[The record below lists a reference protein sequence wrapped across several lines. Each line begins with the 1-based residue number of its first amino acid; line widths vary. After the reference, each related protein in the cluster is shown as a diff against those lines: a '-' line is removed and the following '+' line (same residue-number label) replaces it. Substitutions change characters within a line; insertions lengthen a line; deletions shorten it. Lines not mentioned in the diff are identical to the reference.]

1 MEHRNMD
8 SIMAMV
14 REEMDA
20 YFKERRLSDQEQQAL
35 LFDQVRFARSIAW
48 LCDLNLQN
56 KKILDLGA
64 PSLATRVV
72 KRFYPNNSFTNTD
85 FDLRTT
91 FIP

>member
-20 YFKERRLSDQEQQAL
+20 YFKERRLSNQEQQAL

-48 LCDLNLQN
+48 LCDLNLRN
-56 KKILDLGA
+56 KKILDLGS
-64 PSLATRVV
+64 PSLV
-72 KRFYPNNSFTNTD
+72 
-85 FDLRTT
+85 T
-91 FIP
+91 FRCKIVAANPR